1 MRAILHQIHM
11 KVMECSDLGTLLI
24 NRQPVE
30 LIDIRSKNEFAE
42 MHIPGA
48 RSLPFRELT
57 VPRLFRRLPPTTRLI
72 CVVSADGHARAS
84 LSTGIL
90 RSAGCINAVLL
101 RGGMSDWVAQG
112 LPVFRKRAFNV
123 RLMVSAGAALAGLG
137 AAAAFALSEAL
148 VGTILLI
155 ILVALATKA
164 CFILRNEYLAD
175 LRESTGAQFG
185 SNKVRLK
192 LRYHS
197 RPPRLAQT

>member
-1 MRAILHQIHM
+1 MRLITPSILVKM
-11 KVMECSDLGTLLI
+11 MECSDLGTLLI
-24 NRQPVE
+24 NRQPIE

-57 VPRLFRRLPPTTRLI
+57 TPRLFRRLPPTTRLV
-72 CVVSADGHARAS
+72 CVVSADGHAKAS

-90 RSAGCINAVLL
+90 RSAGCINAVPL

-112 LPVFRKRAFNV
+112 LPVFRKRSFNV

-137 AAAAFALSEAL
+137 AAAAFELSEAL

-155 ILVALATKA
+155 IMVALATKTG
-164 CFILRNEYLAD
+164 FILRNEYLAD
-175 LRESTGAQFG
+175 LRESTHFG

-197 RPPRLAQT
+197 PHPRLAQT